1 MDYILENYEW
11 DNTWI
16 EKTEQITEKRVLYI
30 GDSISCGTRTQANII
45 ADGEILFDGFGTSKS
60 LDNPYYV
67 ESLLSFTKQGP
78 DRKVVIFNNG
88 LHGWHISEDRY
99 EELYVN
105 FVNELV
111 VNFPDAV
118 LVLVLTTFV
127 TNEKFHN
134 DRVIE
139 RNEIAMKIAK
149 RFNLPIID
157 LYTVSKENKEF
168 ISDDGVHFLEKGYQ
182 ILANKVLS
190 VVKEYL

>member
-78 DRKVVIFNNG
+78 DRKVIIFNNG
-88 LHGWHISEDRY
+88 LHGWHIPEDRY

-111 VNFPDAV
+111 VNFPDTV
-118 LVLVLTTFV
+118 FVLVLTTFV

-157 LYTVSKENKEF
+157 LYTVSEENKEF

-182 ILANKVLS
+182 ILANEVLS

>member
-1 MDYILENYEW
+1 MGYTLETYEW
-11 DNTWI
+11 DKTWI

-78 DRKVVIFNNG
+78 DRKVIIFNNG
-88 LHGWHISEDRY
+88 LHGWHIPEDRY

-111 VNFPDAV
+111 VNFPDTV
-118 LVLVLTTFV
+118 FVLVLTTFV

-157 LYTVSKENKEF
+157 LYTVSEENKEF

-182 ILANKVLS
+182 ILANEVLN

>member
-1 MDYILENYEW
+1 MNYILENYEW

-16 EKTEQITEKRVLYI
+16 EKTENLSKKRVLYI

-78 DRKVVIFNNG
+78 NRNVIIFNNG
-88 LHGWHISEDRY
+88 LHGWHIPEDKY

-111 VNFPDAV
+111 GNFPDT
-118 LVLVLTTFV
+118 LIVLVLTTFV
-127 TNEKFHN
+127 TNENFHN

-139 RNEIAMKIAK
+139 RNKIAKKIAK

-157 LYTVSKENKEF
+157 LYTVSEENKEF

-182 ILANKVLS
+182 ILANEVLG

>member
-78 DRKVVIFNNG
+78 DRKVIIFNNG
-88 LHGWHISEDRY
+88 LHGWHIPEDRY

-111 VNFPDAV
+111 VNFPDTV

-134 DRVIE
+134 DRVIQ

-157 LYTVSKENKEF
+157 LYTVSEENKEF

-182 ILANKVLS
+182 ILANEVLS

>member
-1 MDYILENYEW
+1 MDYMLENYEW

-16 EKTEQITEKRVLYI
+16 EKTDQITEKRVLYI

-67 ESLLSFTKQGP
+67 ESLLSFAKQGP
-78 DRKVVIFNNG
+78 DRKVIIFNNG
-88 LHGWHISEDRY
+88 LHGWHIPEDRY

-111 VNFPDAV
+111 VNFPDTV
-118 LVLVLTTFV
+118 FVLVLTTFV

-157 LYTVSKENKEF
+157 LYTVSEENKEF

-182 ILANKVLS
+182 ILANEVLS

>member
-30 GDSISCGTRTQANII
+30 GDSISCGTRTQANTI

-78 DRKVVIFNNG
+78 DRKVIIFNNG
-88 LHGWHISEDRY
+88 LHGWHIPEDRY

-111 VNFPDAV
+111 VNFPDTV

-157 LYTVSKENKEF
+157 LYTVSEENKEF

-182 ILANKVLS
+182 ILANEVLS

>member
-1 MDYILENYEW
+1 MDYMLENYEW

-78 DRKVVIFNNG
+78 DRKVIIFNNG
-88 LHGWHISEDRY
+88 LHGWHIPEDRY

-111 VNFPDAV
+111 VNFPDTV
-118 LVLVLTTFV
+118 FVLVLTTFV

-157 LYTVSKENKEF
+157 LYTVSEENKEF

-182 ILANKVLS
+182 ILANEVLS